1 MIVIRVNIWRRL
13 DSNIE
18 NRYILWTFNWNCI
31 RNIYLLDGYV
41 GYGYTSVA
49 LGLISTIL
57 VYRSFR
63 NAR

>member
-1 MIVIRVNIWRRL
+1 MKIVIFFGRSIGIVFAIFIFL
-13 DSNIE
+13 IA
-18 NRYILWTFNWNCI
+18 
-31 RNIYLLDGYV
+31 YLQLQDGYV